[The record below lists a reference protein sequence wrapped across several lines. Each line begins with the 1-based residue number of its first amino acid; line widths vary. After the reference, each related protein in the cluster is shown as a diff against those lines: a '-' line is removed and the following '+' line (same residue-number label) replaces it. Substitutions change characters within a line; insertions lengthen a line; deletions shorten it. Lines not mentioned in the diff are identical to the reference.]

1 MSSKMDMRK
10 SANALSPIE
19 FMNFVKSSAE
29 KRLHEAISQ
38 FQIDYVRKVM
48 AIGDFVTFKIRS
60 NYFGGDTEEIGGTVK
75 AKSEHVFVLENGHS
89 YRYVDYILG
98 NQYVYHKSKR
108 IEDQVSARTFYYA
121 DEKEVRLSD
130 YKKEMRSAIRKESRD
145 ILSSLTEM
153 IKT

>member
-1 MSSKMDMRK
+1 MSAKIDMRK
-10 SANALSPIE
+10 TANALSPIE

-75 AKSEHVFVLENGHS
+75 AKSEYVFVLENGHS
-89 YRYVDYILG
+89 YSYIDYILG
-98 NQYVYHKSKR
+98 NEYVYRESKR
-108 IEDQVSARTFYYA
+108 IEDQVSARTFYYT
-121 DEKEVRLSD
+121 DEKE
-130 YKKEMRSAIRKESRD
+130 KIRSAIRKESRD
-145 ILSSLTEM
+145 ILSSLAEM